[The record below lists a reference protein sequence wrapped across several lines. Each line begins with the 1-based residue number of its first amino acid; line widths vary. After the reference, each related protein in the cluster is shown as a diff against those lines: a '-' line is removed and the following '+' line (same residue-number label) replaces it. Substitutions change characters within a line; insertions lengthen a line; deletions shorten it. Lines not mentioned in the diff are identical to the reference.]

1 MRGQV
6 IARRDVTVLGPT
18 GTVPTQAEAVRQA
31 DGTILYH
38 IPALD
43 LTLTEAAAVKYAG
56 GLADLVATVHTTPTA
71 TVEIIH

>member
-6 IARRDVTVLGPT
+6 IAQRDVTVLGPN
-18 GTVPTQAEAVRQA
+18 GTVKAQAEAVRRA
-31 DGTILYH
+31 DGTVLYR

-56 GLADLVATVHTTPTA
+56 GLGDLVATVHNTPTA